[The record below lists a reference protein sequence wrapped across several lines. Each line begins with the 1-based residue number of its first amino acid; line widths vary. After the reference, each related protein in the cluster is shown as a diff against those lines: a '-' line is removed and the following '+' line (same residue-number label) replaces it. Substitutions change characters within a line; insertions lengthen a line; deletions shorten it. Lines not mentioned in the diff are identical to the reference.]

1 MGLLNKEDL
10 QIELK
15 AINDSMT
22 SHEEQMKLHTMMI
35 KREKILKFLVTREL
49 EKFK

>member
-10 QIELK
+10 LIELEAIK
-15 AINDSMT
+15 ASMT
-22 SHEEQMKLHTMMI
+22 AHQEQMKLHTMMI

-49 EKFK
+49 ERFK